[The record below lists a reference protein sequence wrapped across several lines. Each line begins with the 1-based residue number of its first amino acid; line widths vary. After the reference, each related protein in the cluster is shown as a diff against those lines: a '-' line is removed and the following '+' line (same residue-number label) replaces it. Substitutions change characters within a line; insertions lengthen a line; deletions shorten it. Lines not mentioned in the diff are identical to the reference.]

1 MPERDPIELG
11 VCACCLWMPPRVVEV
26 KPGNGIVWAAVQRDA
41 VTLAECGEDAHGGQV
56 LALAKKIL
64 TKKPSPGWEFDK
76 AGKLH
81 AVKFHVHE
89 SGMVWTACCVY
100 VNGVIPELQAKG
112 FLEKIIL
119 LSEPLRTERVWRSG
133 GTLAAQ
139 DSFAPTLL
147 QRMEQA
153 NSGGKVAMVSEQVN
167 EVKEL
172 MSNNIELLLERGQ
185 KIEDLEEKAT
195 FLGNMSKQFHKG
207 ARSARRFQMWQQA
220 KFGMATGT
228 AVTVGV
234 AAVSVPPLVAVM
246 GPAGWAVGGTLAIG
260 SGAAVGVKMG
270 RG

>member
-1 MPERDPIELG
+1 MQ
-11 VCACCLWMPPRVVEV
+11 
-26 KPGNGIVWAAVQRDA
+26 QRI
-41 VTLAECGEDAHGGQV
+41 LA
-56 LALAKKIL
+56 
-64 TKKPSPGWEFDK
+64 KKPSPGWEFDK

-89 SGMVWTACCVY
+89 ASNVWTACCVY
-100 VNGVIPELQAKG
+100 NPASIPELQAKG
-112 FLEKIIL
+112 FLEKIVL
-119 LSEPLRTERVWRSG
+119 LSEPLRSEPAWRSG

-153 NSGGKVAMVSEQVN
+153 NSTGKIAMVSDQVN

-172 MSNNIELLLERGQ
+172 MSNNIDLLLERGQ
-185 KIEDLEEKAT
+185 KIEELEEKAT
-195 FLGNMSKQFHKG
+195 FLGNMSRQFHKG

-246 GPAGWAVGGTLAIG
+246 GPAGWAVGGTVAVG
-260 SGAAVGVKMG
+260 AGAAVGVKMG
-270 RG
+270 R

>member
-1 MPERDPIELG
+1 MPSR
-11 VCACCLWMPPRVVEV
+11 PPPPPPPV
-26 KPGNGIVWAAVQRDA
+26 KPGNGIVWAAVQRDG
-41 VTLAECGEDAHGGQV
+41 VTLAECGEDAHGGTV

-64 TKKPSPGWEFDK
+64 EKKPSPGWEYDK
-76 AGKLH
+76 KGQLH
-81 AVKFHVHE
+81 AIKFHVHE
-89 SGMVWTACCVY
+89 SSIVWTACCVY
-100 VNGVIPELQAKG
+100 VNGAIPEIQAKG

-119 LSEPLRTERVWRSG
+119 LSEPLRSEPAWRKGS
-133 GTLAAQ
+133 TLAAQ

-153 NSGGKVAMVSEQVN
+153 NSTGKVAMVSDQVN

-185 KIEDLEEKAT
+185 KLDELEEKAT
-195 FLGNMSKQFHKG
+195 FLGKMSQQFHKG

-246 GPAGWAVGGTLAIG
+246 GPAGWAVGGTVAVG
-260 SGAAVGVKMG
+260 AGAAVGVKMA
-270 RG
+270 R